1 MAGTFTKE
9 LNTRPAQELE
19 EPMEEPGE
27 GGGGSGSP
35 RLWVELCPPPRRY
48 AEVLTPRVSAR
59 DLIWRWGRCRS
70 YLVISCGDKMKSC

>member
-27 GGGGSGSP
+27 GGGGQWQPPVMGRIVSP
-35 RLWVELCPPPRRY
+35 PQKIC
-48 AEVLTPRVSAR
+48 
-59 DLIWRWGRCRS
+59 
-70 YLVISCGDKMKSC
+70 